1 MANYSFVVGS
11 KFQPLT
17 YQELLAPVQASTEAH
32 IKKRDELGLYQ
43 ATAEAL
49 KERALAEPDQN
60 WSKKYM
66 DYLDNLEDAS
76 NALATQGLSPDV
88 ENKALKARNGY
99 FSAVVPAQTALAR
112 LQQLSDIQFKQNPEL
127 RMAYGAL
134 PTIDTLIATPE
145 YTPAAYSG
153 KEVYE
158 QALKSGATATTKNV
172 VDKFVRSRDFPA
184 FIKHINTVGYSE
196 KDADSLMKNHPE
208 MKNLI
213 DTVVKQHQ
221 DFEGLDE
228 VGKNKMKTEVVKGLF
243 DASIYS
249 SKNSLIQN
257 PEYMENLKAKHEREK
272 ANKPEKPEVP
282 PRMDFNTVILKT
294 GNLDFDKQVADFIG
308 KKNAE
313 FSSIQ
318 PHFNAI
324 GNVNESMVNA
334 VNNAEANKIFDEQIN
349 TTGGAGRFRDKYPGE
364 TDAEYKEARDKAVE
378 VASTN
383 RQALKSIMNKVDPTW
398 VKKNMPQGEG
408 AKISRQ
414 AYEEAMRKIQSYQ
427 ATLIDGT
434 NGMNVHDVYAFYEF
448 KFPITNAET
457 QNAIGDLFKGQ
468 ILYKA
473 KFEGKKGEPGKWVKD
488 KSKEGVLPIGYKN
501 SSIFGES
508 NFSDYQNLKVLSV
521 EFSPTAGLTATIEYG
536 KTNDRKMEKVIMPDI
551 DINTSRN
558 LKESIQPQ
566 YAIIYD
572 AFMDLNKR
580 NSNPRKM
587 MDALYN
593 IFGDKSVYSMTKDE
607 LNSYAAKYYEFLINK
622 TRQEMN
628 GFFAG
633 NKLESNKIESTT
645 R

>member
-76 NALATQGLSPDV
+76 KALATQGLSPDV

-228 VGKNKMKTEVVKGLF
+228 VGKNKMKTEIVKGLF

-257 PEYMENLKAKHEREK
+257 PEYMENLRAKHEREK
-272 ANKPEKPEVP
+272 AEKPNVP

-294 GNLDFDKQVADFIG
+294 GNLDFDKHVSDFID
-308 KKNAE
+308 KKNVE
-313 FSSIQ
+313 FSSMES
-318 PHFNAI
+318 HFNTL
-324 GNVNESMVNA
+324 GKVNESMVNS

-364 TDAEYKEARDKAVE
+364 TDAEYKEARDKAEE

-383 RQALKSIMNKVDPTW
+383 RQALKSIMKKIDPAW
-398 VKKNMPQGEG
+398 VRKNMPQGMG

-414 AYEEAMRKIQSYQ
+414 AYEEAMSKIKSYQ
-427 ATLIDGT
+427 TTLIDGT

-457 QNAIGDLFKGQ
+457 QKAVMDLFKTQ

-473 KFEGKKGEPGKWVKD
+473 KFEGKKGEPGRWVKD
-488 KSKEGVLPIGYKN
+488 ESDKKGLQFGYENK
-501 SSIFGES
+501 SIFGKSGNYE
-508 NFSDYQNLKVLSV
+508 DPRVLSID
-521 EFSPTAGLTATIEYG
+521 FSPSAGLTTTIEYG
-536 KTNDRKMEKVIMPDI
+536 KADDRKVEKYMMPPI

-558 LKESIQPQ
+558 LKGNIQPQ
-566 YAIIYD
+566 YAVIYD
-572 AFMDLNKR
+572 AYRDLNKQ
-580 NSNPRKM
+580 NPNPDKM
-587 MDALYN
+587 KAALYN
-593 IFGDKSVYSMTKDE
+593 ILRDKSVYSMTNDE
-607 LNSYAAKYYEFLINK
+607 LNAYAASYYKFLIDK
-622 TRQEMN
+622 TRNEMN

-633 NKLESNKIESTT
+633 NKLESNEIKSTT